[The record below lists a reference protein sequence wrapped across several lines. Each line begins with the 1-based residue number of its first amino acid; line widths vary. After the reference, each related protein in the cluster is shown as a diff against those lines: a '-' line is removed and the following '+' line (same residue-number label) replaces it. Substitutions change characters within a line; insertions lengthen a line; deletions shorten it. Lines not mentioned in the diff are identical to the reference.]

1 MNGDCRAFG
10 CIVPPDMLGELVD
23 VSALLPNPERLRER
37 LVSDG
42 HALLRG
48 VLDEGE
54 VIAAREAVFERLQ
67 EAGEIGGPARA
78 GIATGASRRRE
89 VACDLG
95 RVMEVVWGEPA
106 CGMDYIFLRA
116 GAPGS
121 ATGLHY
127 DFPFFTRAT
136 PLMYTVWVPI
146 GPVPVT
152 AGPLVVVEGSRRFD
166 DIPGH
171 LDGFDIELDDT
182 RKAEVSHD
190 PVAFATE
197 RGCRLLTTD
206 FAAGDILIFDMF
218 TMHGSLDNHSPIGR
232 VRLSCDVRYQ
242 PVADPFDPRYF
253 GPDPGGTFGGGYGEL
268 NGAKPLD
275 EPWPPALTASRAT
288 GERLG
293 TNCTG
298 GESAAPAARYVGL
311 GSNSARNPSTSRHSS
326 GLRARASSRTI
337 RSCLASISAL

>member
-1 MNGDCRAFG
+1 MNGNCRAFG
-10 CIVPPDMLGELVD
+10 RSVPTEMVGELVD
-23 VSALLPNPERLRER
+23 VSALLAAPERLRRR
-37 LVSDG
+37 LADDG
-42 HALLRG
+42 YALLRG

-54 VIAAREAVFERLQ
+54 VMAARATVFERLR
-67 EAGEIGGPARA
+67 EVGEIGMPARD
-78 GIATGASRRRE
+78 GIATGTSRRR
-89 VACDLG
+89 VAAGDLGRFWKSVGDLPALRQVTNGPRLG
-95 RVMEVVWGEPA
+95 RVMEAVWGEPA

-136 PLMYTVWVPI
+136 PRMYTVWVPI

-152 AGPLVVVEGSRRFD
+152 DGPLVVVEGSRRFD
-166 DIPGH
+166 DILGH

-206 FAAGDILIFDMF
+206 FAAGDVLIFDMF
-218 TMHGSLDNHSPIGR
+218 TMHGSLDNHSPVGR

-275 EPWPPALTASRAT
+275 EPWHR
-288 GERLG
+288 R
-293 TNCTG
+293 
-298 GESAAPAARYVGL
+298 
-311 GSNSARNPSTSRHSS
+311 
-326 GLRARASSRTI
+326 
-337 RSCLASISAL
+337 